1 MSDRLKKLEHN
12 KGYAAFAHLFLPGLQ
27 LYYSRGLS
35 LRETADL
42 LGMSNWA
49 QARRILNPGEAIATV
64 RTLTSG
70 QLLERMLQIAQA
82 KGLTKIPP
90 APDYLEALVAQIE
103 AFADAEI
110 FQPAVEE
117 IQAGKNRQ
125 MASVYARQLRS
136 YLKEKT
142 L

>member
-1 MSDRLKKLEHN
+1 MSDRLKTLEHS

-35 LRETADL
+35 LRETAEL

-64 RTLTSG
+64 RTLMIG

-82 KGLTKIPP
+82 KGLTQIPSS
-90 APDYLEALVAQIE
+90 PDDLEALVAQIE

-110 FQPAVEE
+110 F
-117 IQAGKNRQ
+117 
-125 MASVYARQLRS
+125 
-136 YLKEKT
+136 
-142 L
+142 